1 VGDTAKEARRRM
13 SLMQQVMA
21 ARREIESLKAALGS
35 HHESMQDQAVCEICG
50 RMLVDHDPREA
61 A

>member
-1 VGDTAKEARRRM
+1 M